1 MIQVYNN
8 NQGGVKATLKKGE
21 NMKLLEDKVLLKYT
35 KCFLPKKVLKL
46 SENKQLKYVKKWSKN
61 YFDNLP
67 DIKIHNGEVK
77 EKTKSGK
84 WEYV

>member
-1 MIQVYNN
+1 M
-8 NQGGVKATLKKGE
+8 TKK
-21 NMKLLEDKVLLKYT
+21 MVLEDK
-35 KCFLPKKVLKL
+35 
-46 SENKQLKYVKKWSKN
+46 VKKWSKN

-77 EKTKSGK
+77 EKTKYGK

>member
-1 MIQVYNN
+1 MN
-8 NQGGVKATLKKGE
+8 K
-21 NMKLLEDKVLLKYT
+21 EDKALLTFT
-35 KCFLPKKVLKL
+35 KCFLPKNVLKM
-46 SENKQLKYVKKWSKN
+46 SEDKQLEYVKKWSQDSFIK
-61 YFDNLP
+61 LP

>member
-1 MIQVYNN
+1 MLNN
-8 NQGGVKATLKKGE
+8 NNKGVKMTKK
-21 NMKLLEDKVLLKYT
+21 MVLEDKVLLKYT